1 MKATS
6 NRRRLIVLVLLG
18 LAVLG
23 GLARLWAP
31 DPSLARD
38 IGTLLLVLWLPVVG
52 NVVAFLIR
60 KARERMRPV
69 TAFAAGAPFVP
80 HLWVQLE
87 PAEPPPGWEARPDGE
102 ICTLVLG
109 SEGFTARLGLPL
121 AGWHVRGQVDSAELQ
136 FLRPAVA
143 LRRFP
148 VATRFS
154 VIVNGQVVGTGRV
167 LGTAGRVR
175 SVAAGV

>member
-6 NRRRLIVLVLLG
+6 QRRRLIVFILLG

-23 GLARLWAP
+23 GLMRQWAP
-31 DPSLARD
+31 NPSLARD
-38 IGTLLLVLWLPVVG
+38 VGTLLLVLWLPVIG
-52 NVVAFLIR
+52 NVVGFLIQR
-60 KARERMRPV
+60 VRQWTRPV
-69 TAFAAGAPFVP
+69 TAFAADAPFVA

-87 PAEPPPGWEARPDGE
+87 PAQPPAGRETRPDGE

-109 SEGFTARLGLPL
+109 SEGFTARLGLPM
-121 AGWHVRGQVDSAELQ
+121 AGWHVQGQVDSAELQ

-154 VIVNGQVVGTGRV
+154 VIANGQVVGTGRV
-167 LGTAGRVR
+167 LGTAGL
-175 SVAAGV
+175 